1 LAAGNTV
8 VTGMAMIG
16 RVITIGTSKRYTTL
30 HYTASSTHCIIDA
43 FELTGELMA
52 YRFRFRRFGLSLFTT
67 LLAAG
72 PAHAQIV
79 TNGTVGLQVS
89 LRGSQIEIGADLGT
103 QRGDNLFHSFE
114 TFGIATGQIATFT
127 GPGEIKNVITPV
139 TGGRQQPWLAVSPI
153 EGTFYFSQRNVKA
166 ALAYSPVP
174 GPQDMQVA
182 QSSTAAPNGT
192 DPGKPPA
199 ASPPAPGT
207 APAAMQNT
215 TGMQMEACP
224 DTLTAFRET
233 TAPLTCGCS
242 SEALKDSSNI
252 YGSDVYA
259 DVSPVCRAAL
269 HAGAIGKQGGQI
281 VVTPREEPPF
291 YPGVTRNG
299 ITSQS
304 NRSKWGG
311 AFTVVGLSPPIK
323 QAPSPQGLLDAAGR
337 PVQAPIAE
345 TLKRAGHVQ
354 MYINFVTDSADLQP
368 NAEPILR
375 ELLNALRSDPGFRLE
390 LVGHTDATGT
400 AAHNQ
405 DLSERRA
412 LTVYSW
418 LIRNGIDR
426 DRMKASGHG
435 RMEPI
440 ADNDTPQGRALNRRV
455 EAKALD

>member
-8 VTGMAMIG
+8 VTDGYA
-16 RVITIGTSKRYTTL
+16 RPRDYHRHQQAL
-30 HYTASSTHCIIDA
+30 HCIIDA

-52 YRFRFRRFGLSLFTT
+52 DGFRFRRFGPSLFAT

-72 PAHAQIV
+72 PAHAQIG

-89 LRGSQIEIGADLGT
+89 LRGGQIEIGANLGT
-103 QRGDNLFHSFE
+103 RRGDNLFHSFE

-127 GPGEIKNVITPV
+127 EPDTVKNVITRV
-139 TGGRQQPWLAVSPI
+139 TGGRQQPWLAVSPL
-153 EGTFYFSQRNVKA
+153 EETFYFSQRNVKA
-166 ALAYSPVP
+166 PLASSPVP
-174 GPQDMQVA
+174 RLQDMQVA
-182 QSSTAAPNGT
+182 QSSTAAPSGT

-199 ASPPAPGT
+199 ASSPAPGT

-215 TGMQMEACP
+215 TGMQMEICP

-233 TAPLTCGCS
+233 TTPLTCGCS
-242 SEALKDSSNI
+242 PEALKASGNI

-259 DVSPVCRAAL
+259 DVSPVCPAAL

-311 AFTVVGLSPPIK
+311 AFTVVGLSPPVK

-345 TLKRAGHVQ
+345 TLKRTGHVQ

-368 NAEPILR
+368 NAEPVLR
-375 ELLNALRSDPGFRLE
+375 ELLKALRSDPGLRLE

-418 LIRNGIDR
+418 LSRNGIDR
-426 DRMKASGHG
+426 DRMKANGRG

-440 ADNDTPQGRALNRRV
+440 ADNGTSQGRALNRRV
-455 EAKALD
+455 EAKTLD